1 MLQKLPGAEELDGG
15 DSGSR
20 KAVDCS
26 EDEI

>member
-1 MLQKLPGAEELDGG
+1 MLQKLPGAEKLDGG

-20 KAVDCS
+20 KGVDCS